1 MSTDLTHPWPRQPSS
16 SYTLE
21 PPIPSR
27 LDILLDFYNFEVATG
42 GCARLVTAASRMDI
56 DCAKLSICQAVHA
69 ALKLSPA
76 SSSTAALRSKTAASI
91 EACFSHIAS
100 LPINAQLQRAVIADM
115 VGRPG
120 CAPALGVLQTL
131 QSADSPASC
140 AELLQLMAMEDEQL
154 ALIMATAGDL
164 LKSHNSRPNR
174 AAAVVVVKS
183 PREASSESRRVK
195 ALEKALDEKAALLEA
210 TAGRLAQSNSQLSGD
225 SGACEIV
232 CLLVCSAWIL

>member
-76 SSSTAALRSKTAASI
+76 SSSKAALRRKTAVSI

-115 VGRPG
+115 VARPG
-120 CAPALGVLQTL
+120 CAPALGVLQTS
-131 QSADSPASC
+131 QPADSPASC

-164 LKSHNSRPNR
+164 LKSHNNRPNR
-174 AAAVVVVKS
+174 AAAVAVKS
-183 PREASSESRRVK
+183 PRDASSEIRRVK
-195 ALEKALDEKAALLEA
+195 ALEKALDENAALLEA
-210 TAGRLAQSNSQLSGD
+210 TAGRQYSTYSYF
-225 SGACEIV
+225 IKV
-232 CLLVCSAWIL
+232 I